1 MQDKYSLAYATAKDG
16 QAVVGKDV
24 AIINSGA
31 LAPEH
36 LGEAA
41 PIQPMSVALT
51 NASVQLGGLSLSL
64 GLLRSSVEG
73 LRASVSRLEAVD
85 VNPSRAD
92 RRTEP
97 SSATEFKSS
106 KVDDRRLTRE
116 ALTVRNMERLDP
128 VAAFQ
133 QANASFAFG
142 SKLPPEKSITVLREE
157 SSKSTERLTKTLEP
171 VPVLGEATWLRAKT
185 GVLDTVNNWASDS
198 PVAAESLKTAE
209 TVMSSVVSP
218 VVSEFFSG
226 VGETIKERVTG
237 NLVDMTLG
245 KLPGVGKLF
254 KDGGYDKGKDKGK
267 GCCCPGE
274 SQSGSPRPSII
285 LPPGHERERGQSTS
299 GKAQGKGSGK
309 KSGMLG
315 NWLRDASDRLG
326 RAMLPGSR
334 LGFQA
339 GGSLQ
344 GAFPGG
350 AAFGSHPGL
359 TGGTGKPLGL
369 TEALER
375 GAVGRPGDFPGNPR
389 APFQPI
395 PPALHAAPSPNLP
408 HAPTSRLAGTMT
420 RLESVGARRLGP
432 MRYVDTAMDV
442 VEGVRNGDAK
452 AVGSGLSAAGGA
464 WAGASAGAAIGTMI
478 FPGVGTAVGGAIG
491 GLLGSE
497 TGSWL
502 GDKLFGSNDRLPA
515 PADVSKHLD
524 NAQADNR
531 QVTFAPQITIN
542 ATEQASYQQLAE
554 LVVQQI
560 EAQFSPLSMSDLL
573 GSRRDSALTDI
584 GGV

>member
-1 MQDKYSLAYATAKDG
+1 MQNKYSLAYAAAKDG
-16 QAVVGKDV
+16 QAVVGKDAAMV
-24 AIINSGA
+24 NSGA
-31 LAPEH
+31 LAPER
-36 LGEAA
+36 LGETA
-41 PIQPMSVALT
+41 PIHPRSVALT
-51 NASVQLGGLSLSL
+51 NASLQLSGLSLSL
-64 GLLRSSVEG
+64 GLLRSSVDG

-85 VNPSRAD
+85 VNPSRTD
-92 RRTEP
+92 RQIEP
-97 SSATEFKSS
+97 SSATAFKSS

-128 VAAFQ
+128 VTAFQ

-142 SKLPPEKSITVLREE
+142 SKRPPEKSITVLREE
-157 SSKSTERLTKTLEP
+157 STKSTERLTKTLEP

-245 KLPGVGKLF
+245 KLPGVGTLF
-254 KDGGYDKGKDKGK
+254 KDGGYDKEKDKGQ
-267 GCCCPGE
+267 GCCCPDE
-274 SQSGSPRPSII
+274 SQSGSTRPSII
-285 LPPGHERERGQSTS
+285 LPPGYERERGQSTS
-299 GKAQGKGSGK
+299 GKAPGKGSGK
-309 KSGMLG
+309 KGGRLG

-326 RAMLPGSR
+326 KAMLP
-334 LGFQA
+334 
-339 GGSLQ
+339 
-344 GAFPGG
+344 
-350 AAFGSHPGL
+350 
-359 TGGTGKPLGL
+359 T
-369 TEALER
+369 
-375 GAVGRPGDFPGNPR
+375 
-389 APFQPI
+389 
-395 PPALHAAPSPNLP
+395 PPALHAAQAPPLP
-408 HAPTSRLAGTMT
+408 QASTSRLAGTMT

-452 AVGSGLSAAGGA
+452 AVGAGLSAAGGA

-497 TGSWL
+497 AGSWL
-502 GDKLFGSNDRLPA
+502 GDKLLGSSDRLPA
-515 PADVSKHLD
+515 PADVSKRLD